1 MKKAML
7 VILAMLVCS
16 LSFSMNSWAIKDST
30 SLGAEDDLSSNIDK
44 ETGGIPIGSITAWP
58 FSTLPSGGD
67 WLECDGRTISATDYP
82 EYVKQFGNKLPDY
95 RGVFLRSRGGNAGA
109 LGVLQAE
116 SVNVPK
122 SAGIK
127 MHMDG
132 IAKGEYS
139 YEGVAGTGKS
149 CYDTDTEGGG
159 TVCNSYSTGV
169 ATKYIPFRTDEKLRY
184 DSFDSW
190 TGNSS
195 YGTRN
200 NAMNA
205 IGVSSKGM
213 DIPIQITSPY
223 NETRPN
229 NKAVVY
235 IVRVR

>member
-16 LSFSMNSWAIKDST
+16 LSFSMDSWAIKDST

-44 ETGGIPIGSITAWP
+44 EIGGTPIGSVTAWP

-67 WLECDGRTISATDYP
+67 WLECDGRTISAIDYP

-127 MHMDG
+127 MHIDG
-132 IAKGEYS
+132 IAKGEYTRGAQQITTS
-139 YEGVAGTGKS
+139 ETNCGPALNENGDQDCHKTTTNLGTNYEPIYFQTAQTFGTGNYK
-149 CYDTDTEGGG
+149 
-159 TVCNSYSTGV
+159 
-169 ATKYIPFRTDEKLRY
+169 
-184 DSFDSW
+184 
-190 TGNSS
+190 
-195 YGTRN
+195 RN
-200 NAMNA
+200 NKMNA
-205 IGVSSKGM
+205 IGVSSQGM
-213 DIPIQITSPY
+213 DVPIQIISPY

-229 NKAVVY
+229 NKSVVY